1 MSAAQTREG
10 GTPDIRPD
18 GKAAFDDIY
27 DQPTPVAYFSA
38 LRPLEYMAP
47 GRVQPLVRRCIDA
60 LRRLRD
66 LETVNVLDLCSGYGV
81 NGALLKHRVTLRDLY
96 QRFASRPD
104 RIAGVER
111 IAADALWFRRQRR
124 GDADVRVIA
133 QDVACNALQYS
144 KRVGLAD
151 AVVPVNLESEEP
163 TPEQEALM
171 RDAHLIIVTG
181 GMSYIGE
188 KTFERLLA
196 LMHDNPWALYFPL
209 RHTDT
214 SDVDELFEGAGY
226 VVEAAKRTID
236 HRRYRS
242 EQERRAIHSRIL
254 AEATPHDPPP
264 SAKYIEA
271 LVKLARPDEELVHPP
286 FEEIAAG
293 HQWHKTGGLA
303 RIGIGESTRS
313 GP

>member
-1 MSAAQTREG
+1 MSAAPTREG
-10 GTPDIRPD
+10 GRPEIRPD

-47 GRVQPLVRRCIDA
+47 ARAQPLVRRCVGA

-81 NGALLKHRVTLRDLY
+81 NGALLKHRVTLHDLY
-96 QRFASRPD
+96 QRFSLRPGC
-104 RIAGVER
+104 IGAVER
-111 IAADALWFRRQRR
+111 IAADTLWFRRKRR
-124 GDADVRVIA
+124 LGAGVRVVA

-151 AVVPVNLESEEP
+151 AVVPVDLETEEP
-163 TPEQEALM
+163 AQEQKELM
-171 RDAHLIIVTG
+171 NDAHLIVVTG

-196 LMHDNPWALYFPL
+196 VTRYKPWALYFPL
-209 RHTDT
+209 RHADTD
-214 SDVDELFEGAGY
+214 DVDALFDGAGY
-226 VVEAAKRTID
+226 CVEAAKRTID

-242 EQERRAIHSRIL
+242 EEERRAIHSRIH
-254 AEATPHDPPP
+254 AEAAPYDPPP
-264 SAKYIEA
+264 SPKYLEA
-271 LVKLARPDEELVHPP
+271 LVKLARPENEFVDPP
-286 FEEIAAG
+286 FEDIAVG
-293 HQWHKTGGLA
+293 HRWREARDLVQIDSYEFSRGG
-303 RIGIGESTRS
+303 
-313 GP
+313 P